1 MSGAAHGTHDTRGP
15 CAAAW
20 RSGRRRARVAR
31 RLARFAAV
39 PRAARPRASARAMT
53 ACAVARRA
61 SAVRFAGGLRYTW
74 IAKLR
79 RLPPPTSPKRAA
91 SGAARLR

>member
-1 MSGAAHGTHDTRGP
+1 MSGAAHDTHDTRGP

-39 PRAARPRASARAMT
+39 PRAARP
-53 ACAVARRA
+53 
-61 SAVRFAGGLRYTW
+61 
-74 IAKLR
+74 
-79 RLPPPTSPKRAA
+79 
-91 SGAARLR
+91 

>member
-1 MSGAAHGTHDTRGP
+1 MIRGRCVARRALRAASLGSRLRRKPPGALRTPSVFARRP

-39 PRAARPRASARAMT
+39 PRAARPR
-53 ACAVARRA
+53 
-61 SAVRFAGGLRYTW
+61 
-74 IAKLR
+74 
-79 RLPPPTSPKRAA
+79 
-91 SGAARLR
+91 